1 MIVICSQGKINWE
14 AAGNVAEM
22 FIVIVDGAETKASL
36 NTKLSVQPPD
46 IPSHIG
52 KGGTPWVSSAK
63 LTFINFYRYEL
74 VAFKTNIQFLPKMAK
89 DRKMVKS

>member
-1 MIVICSQGKINWE
+1 MLLKCSYMIVG
-14 AAGNVAEM
+14 
-22 FIVIVDGAETKASL
+22 GAETKVNL

-52 KGGTPWVSSAK
+52 KGGTPWVSNSN
-63 LTFINFYRYEL
+63 LTFITFYRYEL